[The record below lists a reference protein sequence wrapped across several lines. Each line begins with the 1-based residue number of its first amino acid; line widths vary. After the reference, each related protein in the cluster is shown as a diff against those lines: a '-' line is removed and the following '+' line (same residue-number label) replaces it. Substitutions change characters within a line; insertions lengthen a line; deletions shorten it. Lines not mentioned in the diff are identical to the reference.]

1 MTTTALPADGVRV
14 DAPANSILRLNPITV
29 LTVLLAAC
37 AISLFFGW
45 QVTLCL
51 LGAYLLTAL
60 AAGRLGRYLSLWLR
74 SVVLLSVVIFA
85 LQALLYP
92 GETVLREVLF
102 LDITA
107 EGIAKGLRIATMVMS
122 IGSALILG
130 SVLIDIRRLTRALE
144 QRGTS
149 PTASYI
155 VLSTITMIPQL
166 RAHMATIMDAQR
178 ARGIETDASALVRAK
193 AFLPTLSPLILNSI
207 VGVEERALTLEARG
221 FSSKGATTSLV
232 RIPDTG
238 IDRTLRALTYA
249 AIVIALAVRIW
260 LWMQ

>member
-1 MTTTALPADGVRV
+1 M
-14 DAPANSILRLNPITV
+14 
-29 LTVLLAAC
+29 LLAAC
-37 AISLFFGW
+37 AISIFFDW
-45 QVTLCL
+45 QLTVGLVA
-51 LGAYLLTAL
+51 AYLVSAL

-74 SVVLLSVVIFA
+74 SVVLLCAVVFV

-92 GETVLREVLF
+92 GETVIREILF
-102 LDITA
+102 LNVTA
-107 EGIAKGLRIATMVMS
+107 EGVEKGLRIATMVMS

-149 PTASYI
+149 PTASYV

-178 ARGIETDASALVRAK
+178 ARGVETDASALVRAK
-193 AFLPTLSPLILNSI
+193 AFVPTISPLILNSI

-221 FSSKGATTSLV
+221 FSSKGSTTSLV
-232 RIPDTG
+232 RIPDTAV
-238 IDRTLRALTYA
+238 DRTLRALTYA

-260 LWMQ
+260 LWTQ